1 MLTASEVRPV
11 TSDAPDPAAMP
22 PDERVEQAADEAVRA
37 VEEDGMHV
45 RRATEAA
52 ADAYAVRDRTS
63 DVYDRAREVVS
74 DDA

>member
-1 MLTASEVRPV
+1 
-11 TSDAPDPAAMP
+11 MP